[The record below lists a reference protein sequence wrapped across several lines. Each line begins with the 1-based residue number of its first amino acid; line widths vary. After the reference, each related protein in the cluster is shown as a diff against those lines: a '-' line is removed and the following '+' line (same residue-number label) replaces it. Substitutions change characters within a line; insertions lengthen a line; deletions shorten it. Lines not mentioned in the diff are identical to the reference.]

1 MAGQIEQKAE
11 KIVQDLLEG
20 TEYELV
26 DLEYVRERDWYLRV
40 FIDKKGGIDLND
52 CQIVSK
58 RMDDE
63 LEKNDFIQ
71 DSYILEVSSPG
82 LDRPLK
88 KDRDFKRE
96 MGKKVDVSTYAA
108 IGGKKEF
115 TGNLSAF
122 DNKSITLDDSLSIA
136 RNQIAFVRL
145 HIDF

>member
-58 RMDDE
+58 RIDDE

-122 DNKSITLDDSLSIA
+122 DNKSITLDDSLTIV
-136 RNQIAFVRL
+136 RDQIAFVRL

>member
-58 RMDDE
+58 RIDDE

-122 DNKSITLDDSLSIA
+122 DNKSITLDDSLTIA
-136 RNQIAFVRL
+136 RDQIAFVRL